1 MANPRLFRRDFT
13 MVVIGQIISL
23 FGNAVLRF
31 ALPLYLLN
39 QTQSPALFGIVS
51 ACSFIPMILLSPVGG
66 IIADRINKRN
76 IMVILDFATAGLA
89 LLFTLLL
96 GKLDLVVLIVCTLIL
111 LYGIQGAYQ
120 PSVQASIP
128 ALVTAQQ
135 LVPAN
140 SVVTLV
146 NSLAGLIGPVIG
158 GAVYGFY
165 GITPVLWVSIFCFF
179 ASAVMEIFIHIPFEK
194 KPGAASIAALVRQ
207 DMAHSFRFI
216 KNEKPIIAK
225 IALFIAAINLVYSAL
240 LIIGLPV
247 IITQKLGFEEQLGNQ
262 LYGVCQGVMAAGG
275 LAGGILSGALSKR
288 LDVSQSH
295 ILLFGCSF
303 LLLPVALV
311 LLLPVPG
318 LAAYI
323 VILAC
328 CFLAMATSTIFSIQ
342 MMAYVQLI
350 TPGELI
356 GKIMSL
362 ALCVC
367 MCASPLGQ
375 AVYGWLF
382 EAMSGQLSAIFLVAA
397 ILSFLIAVLSRRSFA
412 LLRKPDPAQPACGE
426 RL

>member
-1 MANPRLFRRDFT
+1 MANSRLFRRDFT
-13 MVVIGQIISL
+13 MVVVGQIISL
-23 FGNAVLRF
+23 FGNAILRF

-39 QTQSPALFGIVS
+39 QTQSPALFGVVS
-51 ACSFIPMILLSPVGG
+51 ACSFIPMILLSPIGG
-66 IIADRINKRN
+66 IVADRINKRN
-76 IMVILDFATAGLA
+76 IMVILDFTTAGLA
-89 LLFTLLL
+89 LLFTVLL
-96 GKLDLVVLIVCTLIL
+96 GKLDLVMLIVSTLIL

-128 ALVTAQQ
+128 ALVAPQQ

-165 GITPVLWVSIFCFF
+165 GITPVLWVSVFCFF

-194 KPGAASIAALVRQ
+194 KRGASSVLALVRQ
-207 DMAHSFRFI
+207 DMADSFRFI

-225 IALFIAAINLVYSAL
+225 VALFIAAINLVYSAL
-240 LIIGLPV
+240 LVIGLPV
-247 IITQKLGFEEQLGNQ
+247 IITQKLGFEQQLSNQ
-262 LYGVCQGVMAAGG
+262 LYGVCEGVMAAGG
-275 LAGGILSGALSKR
+275 LLGGILSGVLSKR
-288 LDVSQSH
+288 LDVTQSH
-295 ILLFGCSF
+295 YLLFICSL
-303 LLLPVALV
+303 LLLPIAAV

-323 VILAC
+323 VILLC
-328 CFLAMATSTIFSIQ
+328 CFFAMAASTIFSIQ

-375 AVYGWLF
+375 ALYGWLF
-382 EAMSGQLSAIFLVAA
+382 ETMSHQLFVIFFIAA
-397 ILSFLIAVLSRRSFA
+397 ILSFLTALLSRRSFVQ
-412 LLRKPDPAQPACGE
+412 LTQTVPAQTACE
-426 RL
+426 EVL